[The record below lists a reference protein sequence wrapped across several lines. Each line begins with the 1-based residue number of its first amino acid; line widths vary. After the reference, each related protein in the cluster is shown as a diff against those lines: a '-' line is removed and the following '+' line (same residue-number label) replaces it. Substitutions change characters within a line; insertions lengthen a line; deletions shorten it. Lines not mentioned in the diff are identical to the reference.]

1 MPIYNPAA
9 AGGGGGGAGAFTGN
23 VTHKVATYT
32 ATPADDV
39 LLCAG
44 TFTVTLYAV
53 AGNIGQILFLKNTST
68 GTITISGD
76 SAGETI
82 DGNVSAFLLTE
93 NSSIQLV
100 TDGVDWF
107 VI

>member
-23 VTHKVATYT
+23 VAHK
-32 ATPADDV
+32 
-39 LLCAG
+39 LCSG
-44 TFTVTLYAV
+44 TFTVTLYPV
-53 AGNIGQILFLKNTST
+53 AGNSGQILFIKNTST

-82 DGNVSAFLLTE
+82 DSDVSAFLTVE
-93 NSSIQLV
+93 NSSFQLV

-107 VI
+107 II